1 MFGVNVGNLNLGSV
15 KGMAEEIQEKTE
27 QIAEYERLFSD
38 LAKLKENGKAYFGKL
53 SDDRNGMDQ
62 SLTKVVDYVHAG
74 GELANDG
81 AKEAA
86 ELESRLSAMSGEA
99 ASSGAQET
107 DLSGAMNETRQDLVE
122 LVEQNKHFSAP
133 AKEVAAGA
141 KDIREELLAV
151 QEETKALSAYF
162 RNVSVMS
169 LTAAI
174 DAGRMGESA
183 SKFVQTAEDIR
194 IESEKE
200 ERVLQELIGK
210 LQSLH
215 ARMDALDASVEKM
228 NALQTDVNKA
238 CYRTLTN
245 HEERIRKSQPA
256 AKKSVS
262 EELPSLKEMAA
273 SLKKKLRRIFD
284 KQNAILDE
292 MESLG
297 ENFMDEQKAS
307 ERAEGEFTE
316 TLGRI
321 SFSAC
326 SQTQADGAEPTIRD
340 KEQSQINTSRQCKAK
355 RHQDSVTNCVGDTS
369 CRTEGEKQWEQ

>member
-1 MFGVNVGNLNLGSV
+1 MFGVNVGSLNLGSV

-27 QIAEYERLFSD
+27 QIAEYERLFSE
-38 LAKLKENGKAYFGKL
+38 LARLKENGKEYFEKL
-53 SDDRNGMDQ
+53 TDDRSGMDR

-74 GELANDG
+74 DELANDG
-81 AKEAA
+81 DREAA
-86 ELESRLSAMSGEA
+86 DLEKELTALEKEVSGFRDGIRA
-99 ASSGAQET
+99 
-107 DLSGAMNETRQDLVE
+107 LHGAMDETGKDLTE

-133 AKEVAAGA
+133 AKELAAGA
-141 KDIREELLAV
+141 KDIRDELTAL
-151 QEETKALSAYF
+151 QEETKGLSSFF

-200 ERVLQELIGK
+200 ERLLQELTGK

-215 ARMDALDASVEKM
+215 ARMDAFDAAVEKM
-228 NALQTDVNKA
+228 NVLQTDMNKA

-245 HEERIRKSQPA
+245 HEERIRKLKPVGIKGES
-256 AKKSVS
+256 AKQ
-262 EELPSLKEMAA
+262 LPSLKDLAS
-273 SLKKKLRRIFD
+273 SLKKKIKKIHE
-284 KQNAILDE
+284 KQTEILDE

-297 ENFMDEQKAS
+297 ANFMDEQKAS
-307 ERAEGEFTE
+307 EHAETEFTE
-316 TLGRI
+316 VLSRI

-326 SQTQADGAEPTIRD
+326 SQTQADGAESTIRD
-340 KEQSQINTSRQCKAK
+340 KEL
-355 RHQDSVTNCVGDTS
+355 
-369 CRTEGEKQWEQ
+369 

>member
-1 MFGVNVGNLNLGSV
+1 MFGVNVGSLNLGSV
-15 KGMAEEIQEKTE
+15 RGMAEEIQEKTA
-27 QIAEYERLFSD
+27 QIEEYENLLSD
-38 LAKLKENGKAYFGKL
+38 LAKLKENGATYFEKQAGY
-53 SDDRNGMDQ
+53 RTEMDK

-81 AKEAA
+81 DKEASDLEKRLQ
-86 ELESRLSAMSGEA
+86 ELEEEIH
-99 ASSGAQET
+99 SSGAGAAS
-107 DLSGAMNETRQDLVE
+107 LSDAMNETKQELTD
-122 LVEQNKHFSAP
+122 LVEQNKHFSTP
-133 AKEVAAGA
+133 AKELADGA
-141 KDIREELLAV
+141 KDIREELAAV
-151 QEETKALSAYF
+151 QEETKALSAFF

-200 ERVLQELIGK
+200 ERTLQSLTEK

-228 NALQTDVNKA
+228 NVMQTDVNKA

-245 HEERIRKSQPA
+245 HEERIKKNQSAGRSLS
-256 AKKSVS
+256 AK
-262 EELPSLKEMAA
+262 EELPALRKLAESVQ
-273 SLKKKLRRIFD
+273 KKLQKIFD

-297 ENFMDEQKAS
+297 ANFMDEQKAS
-307 ERAEGEFTE
+307 DKAEDEFAG

-326 SQTQADGAEPTIRD
+326 SQTQADGAESTIRD
-340 KEQSQINTSRQCKAK
+340 VEA
-355 RHQDSVTNCVGDTS
+355 
-369 CRTEGEKQWEQ
+369 

>member
-1 MFGVNVGNLNLGSV
+1 MFGVNVGSLNLGSV
-15 KGMAEEIQEKTE
+15 KGMAEEIREKTA
-27 QIAEYERLFSD
+27 QITEYETLLSD
-38 LAKLKENGKAYFGKL
+38 LARLKENGATYFEKQAGY
-53 SDDRNGMDQ
+53 RTAMDK
-62 SLTKVVDYVHAG
+62 SLTKVVDFVHEG

-81 AKEAA
+81 DKEASD
-86 ELESRLSAMSGEA
+86 LEERLHALEEEMIRSGEGA
-99 ASSGAQET
+99 AN
-107 DLSGAMNETRQDLVE
+107 LSDAMNETKQELTD

-133 AKEVAAGA
+133 AKELADGA
-141 KDIREELLAV
+141 KDIREELAAV
-151 QEETKALSAYF
+151 QEETKALSAFF

-200 ERVLQELIGK
+200 ERALQSLTEK

-215 ARMDALDASVEKM
+215 ARMDALDASVAKM
-228 NALQTDVNKA
+228 NALQTDANKA
-238 CYRTLTN
+238 CFRTLSN
-245 HEERIRKSQPA
+245 HEERIRKCQDAGGGIS
-256 AKKSVS
+256 AK
-262 EELPSLKEMAA
+262 EEIPSLRKLAD
-273 SLKKKLRRIFD
+273 SVKKKLQKIFD

-297 ENFMDEQKAS
+297 TNFMDEQKVS
-307 ERAEGEFTE
+307 DKAEDEFTG

-326 SQTQADGAEPTIRD
+326 SQTQADGAESTIRD
-340 KEQSQINTSRQCKAK
+340 EES
-355 RHQDSVTNCVGDTS
+355 
-369 CRTEGEKQWEQ
+369 

>member
-15 KGMAEEIQEKTE
+15 KGMADEIEEKTE

-38 LAKLKENGKAYFGKL
+38 LAKLKENGKEYFEKL
-53 SDDRNGMDQ
+53 SDDRSAMDR
-62 SLTKVVDYVHAG
+62 SLTKVVDCVRGG

-81 AKEAA
+81 EKEATD
-86 ELESRLSAMSGEA
+86 LEKKLTALEEEA
-99 ASSGAQET
+99 RASHTGKEE
-107 DLSGAMNETRQDLVE
+107 LSGAMEETGKDLTE

-133 AKEVAAGA
+133 AKELAAGA
-141 KDIREELLAV
+141 KDIRDELVAV
-151 QEETKALSAYF
+151 QEETKALSAFF

-200 ERVLQELIGK
+200 ERVLQELTKK

-215 ARMDALDASVEKM
+215 ARMDELDASVEKM
-228 NALQTDVNKA
+228 NVLQTDVNKA

-245 HEERIRKSQPA
+245 HEERIRKLKSTGEKSDPA
-256 AKKSVS
+256 K
-262 EELPSLKEMAA
+262 ELPSLKTLA
-273 SLKKKLRRIFD
+273 SSVKKKLRQIFE

-297 ENFMDEQKAS
+297 ANFMDEQKAS
-307 ERAEGEFTE
+307 ERAEDEFTE
-316 TLGRI
+316 VLSRI

-326 SQTQADGAEPTIRD
+326 SQTQADGAESTIRD
-340 KEQSQINTSRQCKAK
+340 KEL
-355 RHQDSVTNCVGDTS
+355 
-369 CRTEGEKQWEQ
+369 

>member
-62 SLTKVVDYVHAG
+62 SLTKVVDFVHEG

-81 AKEAA
+81 TKEAT
-86 ELESRLSAMSGEA
+86 ELESRLSALSGEA

-107 DLSGAMNETRQDLVE
+107 DLSGAMNETRQDLID

-162 RNVSVMS
+162 RSVSVMS

-200 ERVLQELIGK
+200 ERVLQKLIGK

-245 HEERIRKSQPA
+245 HEERIRKSQSAA

-326 SQTQADGAEPTIRD
+326 SQTQADGAESTIRD
-340 KEQSQINTSRQCKAK
+340 TEQSQ
-355 RHQDSVTNCVGDTS
+355 
-369 CRTEGEKQWEQ
+369 